1 MKFPS
6 IRIEGAILAAD
17 ILEKIETGDVAGQKS
32 ADFGL
37 ASDAKVKDEIVRA
50 WTDAQD
56 LWRIFH
62 RKLDGLKPEATAT
75 SETRNFFVV
84 PLLGLLG
91 YQIELAGKGEVVND
105 KNYPISHRVPSRDG
119 FPVHIMGW
127 RDSLDKKREDS
138 GPRMSP
144 HALVQEYLNLT
155 EHLYAIVTNGQQ
167 LRLLRDSS
175 RLIKLSFLE
184 FDLRRIFEEE
194 LFADFALLYRLLHV
208 SRMPVNQAS
217 AAESIIELYHQ
228 DSLDS
233 GSRIRSGLS
242 KAVEDSIKAL
252 ANGFLNHPQN
262 QKLRDSVSESPGL
275 RVSASLFYQWQLRL
289 IYRLLFLMV
298 TEERDLI
305 FPRGAD
311 RQKRDIYYRYYSL
324 NRLRKLS
331 EKRHFA
337 DKNYQDA
344 WTGLKSNFR
353 LFEAGAWGAK
363 LGIAPLD
370 GDLFGYEAIGLLNE
384 CQLDNQT
391 LLECFRNLS
400 TFEHPDTRQRIRV
413 NYGAL
418 NVEEF
423 GSVYEGLLEYD
434 PVITPNNHR
443 LEFSFV
449 QGEGRAS
456 SGSHY
461 TPDELVQPLIQHS
474 LDYLI
479 EEKLS
484 EARAATAKGG
494 RTQAPPSPP
503 TQRSGVGGEGR
514 GEVGPSAYASL
525 AEKNLLS
532 LRVCDVACGS
542 GHILLNAARRIA
554 TELAIVRTGEDQPS
568 PLAFREAV
576 RDVIRHC
583 IYGVDLNPLAVELCK
598 VALWLEAHV
607 PGESLNF
614 LDHHI
619 KCGNAIV
626 GLAHEAELQRGIPEE
641 AFNRLPGDD
650 KDIASAFRKSNQA
663 QKEEMQLRD
672 EQIRLDLTQTI
683 RQELQPVSREYARLA
698 ALPDHSPADY
708 EQKKTQFAGMSQRKD
723 IWRLRTLAN
732 LQVAQFFI
740 PKTPENKPFLCTEEE
755 YRDYL
760 TGKRHPQSQAVARA
774 NALAVQKHWFHWFI
788 EFPDII
794 EQGGFDCILGNP
806 PYLGGQ
812 GLSGTYG
819 HPFCTWV
826 KFEYAPAGSSD
837 LVVFFLRR
845 IFNLIGQRRF
855 TGFITTN
862 SIKDGDVRKDGLES
876 VIADGGAINFAVRA
890 IKWPGRAKLIVSLLG
905 IYRGKWEN
913 QCNLDGHTERVIN
926 SFLEGGADASAPL
939 ALKSNEDRIF
949 QGSIFLGEGFLLDKN
964 DVSHLIASNPRNK
977 EVIFPVINGSE
988 VNSEPDQLPQRH
1000 IINFFDWTEEKART
1014 YPEPY
1019 EILSTKVRPVRAAN
1033 NRKVY
1038 RDRWWIYA
1046 ENRPKLFAKL
1056 KTVNHC
1062 FLTAATTKYLNFSI
1076 SATDRVFTHALF
1088 VFLSEKFSDFCV
1100 VQSTVHE
1107 AWARK
1112 YSGALKQDLRYS
1124 PSDCFETFPFPA
1136 LPILSIESELEQIGE
1151 RYHEHRRELMLKLQ
1165 LGLTKTYNLFHDP
1178 GVVSGEQRVASGD
1191 LPAAAPAWLQKHLA
1205 TTPGTCP
1212 VEEAVTGIAELRAL
1226 HVRMDQAV
1234 LAAYGWQQPSDA
1246 GPAIELRH
1254 AFYEVDY
1261 LPENDRIRYT
1271 IHPDARK
1278 EVLKRL
1284 LQLNH
1289 RLYAE
1294 EEAKGLH
1301 KPTKTVKRA
1310 KTEESVDQSQ
1320 PTLI

>member
-17 ILEKIETGDVAGQKS
+17 ILDKIEIGDVIGQKP
-32 ADFGL
+32 ADFGS

-56 LWRIFH
+56 LWRIFR

-155 EHLYAIVTNGQQ
+155 EHLYALVTNGQQ

-217 AAESIIELYHQ
+217 TAESIIELYHQ

-252 ANGFLNHPQN
+252 ANGFLNHPKN
-262 QKLRDSVSESPGL
+262 QPVRDAISGNKVTAAE
-275 RVSASLFYQWQLRL
+275 FYKWQLRL

-305 FPRGAD
+305 FPKNANRK
-311 RQKRDIYYRYYSL
+311 QRDIYYRYYSL

-344 WTGLKSNFR
+344 WTCLKSNFR

-363 LGIAPLD
+363 LGIVPLD

-479 EEKLS
+479 EEKLAAARTAS
-484 EARAATAKGG
+484 EKSSK
-494 RTQAPPSPP
+494 APTRSPSPP
-503 TQRSGVGGEGR
+503 AAGGEGR
-514 GEVGPSAYASL
+514 GEVGPLSYASL
-525 AEKNLLS
+525 AEKGLLS

-641 AFNRLPGDD
+641 AFNRLPDDD
-650 KDIASAFRKSNQA
+650 KDIASEFRKRNQA
-663 QKEEMQLRD
+663 EKKEAGQQK
-672 EQIRLDLTQTI
+672 LDLAQTI
-683 RQELQPVSREYARLA
+683 RQELQPVSREYAQLA
-698 ALPDHSPADY
+698 ALPDHSPTDY
-708 EQKKTQFAGMSQRKD
+708 EHKRTQYAGMSQRKD

-732 LQVAQFFI
+732 LSVAQFFI
-740 PKTPENKPFLCTEEE
+740 SKTPENKPLLCTEEE

-788 EFPDII
+788 EFPDIF

-806 PYLGGQ
+806 PYLGGKKI
-812 GLSGTYG
+812 SGNYG
-819 HPFCTWV
+819 DGCLNFLFCQ
-826 KFEYAPAGSSD
+826 YAPSGGLTD
-837 LVVFFLRR
+837 LVTYFLRR
-845 IFNLIGQRRF
+845 IGEIIRNSGFCA
-855 TGFITTN
+855 FITTKT
-862 SIKDGDVRKDGLES
+862 IAQGDSRVGGLQFMLTNGMS
-876 VIADGGAINFAVRA
+876 INFAQRSIV
-890 IKWPGRAKLIVSLLG
+890 WPGQAKVRVTLLAMFKS
-905 IYRGKWEN
+905 KWN
-913 QCNLDGHTERVIN
+913 GSATLDGKNVSFIN
-926 SFLEGGADASAPL
+926 SFLDDEVALPNPERLVANSGGSFIGSVVNGQGFIL
-939 ALKSNEDRIF
+939 NKSQAAQFKSIREDYSTI
-949 QGSIFLGEGFLLDKN
+949 
-964 DVSHLIASNPRNK
+964 
-977 EVIFPVINGSE
+977 IFPYLVGDDL
-988 VNSEPDQLPQRH
+988 NSTCDQTPTRE
-1000 IINFFDWTEEKART
+1000 IINFGDRSLSEAGQF
-1014 YPEPY
+1014 P
-1019 EILSTKVRPVRAAN
+1019 EILEHIRLTVKPKRDEL
-1033 NRKVY
+1033 NRKSY
-1038 RDRWWIYA
+1038 RENWWKYA
-1046 ENRPKLFAKL
+1046 EQCANLYVHIADKTRCFCISRVSKHISFASVPTNCVFGDAVVVINESRL
-1056 KTVNHC
+1056 SR
-1062 FLTAATTKYLNFSI
+1062 FAI
-1076 SATDRVFTHALF
+1076 IQSALHFCWTW
-1088 VFLSEKFSDFCV
+1088 KFA
-1100 VQSTVHE
+1100 STM
-1107 AWARK
+1107 K
-1112 YSGALKQDLRYS
+1112 GDLRYT
-1124 PSDCFETFPFPA
+1124 PTDCFETFPFPPS
-1136 LPILSIESELEQIGE
+1136 LNSLVESELEQIGE

-1165 LGLTKTYNLFHDP
+1165 LGLTKTYNLFHDRELS
-1178 GVVSGEQRVASGD
+1178 VELVAKESKQPVPVAESAHAD
-1191 LPAAAPAWLQKHLA
+1191 LRQ
-1205 TTPGTCP
+1205 
-1212 VEEAVTGIAELRAL
+1212 LRAL
-1226 HVRMDQAV
+1226 HVQMDQAV
-1234 LAAYGWQQPSDA
+1234 LTAYGWHQPSDA
-1246 GPAIELRH
+1246 GPAIALRH
-1254 AFYEVDY
+1254 DFYEVDY
-1261 LPENDRIRYT
+1261 LPENDRVRYT

-1278 EVLKRL
+1278 EILKRL
-1284 LQLNH
+1284 LHLNH
-1289 RLYAE
+1289 KLYAE

-1301 KPTKTVKRA
+1301 KPKKAGKKPKAEV
-1310 KTEESVDQSQ
+1310 EESGNQ
-1320 PTLI
+1320 PALL